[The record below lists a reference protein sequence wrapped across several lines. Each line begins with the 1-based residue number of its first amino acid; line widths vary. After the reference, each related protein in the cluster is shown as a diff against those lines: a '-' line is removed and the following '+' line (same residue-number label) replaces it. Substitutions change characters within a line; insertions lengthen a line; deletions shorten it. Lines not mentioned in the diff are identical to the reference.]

1 MKTTCEEVRNWVP
14 RALMSDLAPG
24 DERSLNAHLAE
35 CAACADEQRLY
46 VETLSQV
53 RSVSDV
59 PVPKHFFVYPAE
71 RRSFL
76 MGFLRGVTPG
86 WKLASSLAI
95 GTMAILAVL
104 VAARFQFRAEQ
115 GVYSFSFGRPLP
127 VATPA
132 EDSAVR
138 IEALRAELTGLLQA
152 MSRAERVEWM
162 NALQREMKESN
173 RFNSRQQ
180 KQWNAALA
188 MLETRLND
196 RMEDNAL
203 ALTADMQRSTN
214 NVFRALQRQRQQDL
228 ALTRTRLEHLATQG
242 ELKDQET
249 EQILL
254 ALLQAARLPE
264 K

>member
-1 MKTTCEEVRNWVP
+1 
-14 RALMSDLAPG
+14 MS
-24 DERSLNAHLAE
+24 
-35 CAACADEQRLY
+35 Q
-46 VETLSQV
+46 
-53 RSVSDV
+53 
-59 PVPKHFFVYPAE
+59 
-71 RRSFL
+71 
-76 MGFLRGVTPG
+76 
-86 WKLASSLAI
+86 
-95 GTMAILAVL
+95 
-104 VAARFQFRAEQ
+104 
-115 GVYSFSFGRPLP
+115 
-127 VATPA
+127 
-132 EDSAVR
+132 
-138 IEALRAELTGLLQA
+138 
-152 MSRAERVEWM
+152 AERVEWM
-162 NALQREMKESN
+162 NALRREMKESN

-180 KQWNAALA
+180 QQWNAALA

-228 ALTRTRLEHLATQG
+228 ALTRTRLEDLATQG